1 MEPASSSDPAV
12 QPSHRAKALFAAALS
27 LLAPGAGQVLL
38 GYRRRGLAMLAI
50 TLLLV
55 AGALL
60 LWQRGLIELVVW
72 LVQPRILIGAVGLNL
87 AVLAFRMFA
96 VLDAYR
102 LAQRATVAG
111 ETFRTRL
118 VTTPLL
124 ALLLAVVAVPHLA
137 AGYYNLLFYD
147 LLTDVFASSS
157 TVSLIPT
164 PNQSVALVP
173 TPTATATATAVP
185 SATPTATIPPQSAQ
199 AVPPRT
205 DELPTPAPPTPT
217 PEPTATPQPTAT
229 PVPPTPTTAPPPER
243 LNVLLLGSDAGP
255 GRWGVRT
262 DVIMVATLD
271 PATGRAALF
280 SIPRNMVQVPFPAET
295 ANSLPFQK
303 WPEMINALYGYGTA
317 NPQLFP
323 GGNDPGANALKG
335 AIGALLG
342 IPIHYYAM
350 VNMQGF
356 VEVVD
361 ALGGVTIDVQF
372 PMRVSL
378 SPPGPDDEWRTYD
391 IQAGR
396 QHLDGYA
403 ALAYARSRT
412 GNSDYHRM
420 HRQRCVLGAVAREAD
435 PTSLLLAF
443 PTLSDVIKGHVQTDI
458 PLELLPELIRLG
470 DQIDASQ
477 IVVVG
482 FTPPAYTSGFAA
494 GYPIPDV
501 PLIQQRVQSSFDGSA
516 EQQPS
521 NEQVVAS
528 CGWTGE

>member
-1 MEPASSSDPAV
+1 M
-12 QPSHRAKALFAAALS
+12 
-27 LLAPGAGQVLL
+27 
-38 GYRRRGLAMLAI
+38 
-50 TLLLV
+50 
-55 AGALL
+55 
-60 LWQRGLIELVVW
+60 
-72 LVQPRILIGAVGLNL
+72 QPRILLGAVGLNL
-87 AVLAFRMFA
+87 AVLAFRLFA

-102 LAQRATVAG
+102 LAQRAAVAG
-111 ETFRTRL
+111 GTFRARL
-118 VTTPLL
+118 ITTPLL

-157 TVSLIPT
+157 PVSLIPT
-164 PNQSVALVP
+164 LPAAAPTPVP
-173 TPTATATATAVP
+173 PTATATSIP

-199 AVPPRT
+199 AVPPRV
-205 DELPTPAPPTPT
+205 DELPTAAPPTPT
-217 PEPTATPQPTAT
+217 PEPTATSLPTAT
-229 PVPPTPTTAPPPER
+229 PVPPTPTPEPPPER

-255 GRWGVRT
+255 GRWGMRT
-262 DVIMVATLD
+262 DVIMVASID

-280 SIPRNMVQVPFPAET
+280 SIPRNMVQVPFPEGAG
-295 ANSLPFQK
+295 LPYRA
-303 WPEMINALYGYGTA
+303 WPEMINALYGYGAA

-323 GGNDPGANALKG
+323 GGIDPCANALKG

-372 PMRVSL
+372 PMRVRL
-378 SPPGPDDEWRTYD
+378 SPPGPEDEWRTYD
-391 IQAGR
+391 IPAGR

-435 PTSLLLAF
+435 PASLLLAF
-443 PTLSDVIKGHVQTDI
+443 PTLTEVIKGHVQTDI

-470 DQIDASQ
+470 DGLDPNQL
-477 IVVVG
+477 VVVG
-482 FTPPAYTSGFAA
+482 FVPPAYTSGFAA
-494 GYPIPDV
+494 GYPIPNV
-501 PLIQQRVQSSFDGSA
+501 PLIQQRVQQAFTGAAD
-516 EQQPS
+516 QQPG
-521 NEQVVAS
+521 NEQVVES
-528 CGWTGE
+528 CGWVGQ